1 MAKRDCTAS
10 CRAGE
15 AGAQDVDACAETGTI
30 GARNGKGRGPIS
42 KRDLEGMRYL
52 HNSFIFLLLTTLPA
66 VTIAARTD
74 TALLVNGN
82 VVTGEIE
89 SYEFG
94 SLEYSTDSMGTVKI
108 DWEDI
113 VGLTSNQNLQVEV
126 SNGTRFLGNREAA
139 EDRSHINVIT
149 EHGPVE
155 LSMDRIIRIT
165 PIDVS
170 DKLVYRLEGGMSLG
184 LNSQSG
190 SGVTIFDATADVR
203 YRTELYLVGI
213 TLNSSVTDQP
223 SEETQSNHTAR
234 LNYQRFRP
242 NRWYTD
248 WFSSWER
255 NDELGI
261 ENRVSLG
268 AGLGRYVVQTNRN
281 QFSLMAGLQAT
292 RSEFTGEDPGA
303 TVGEGRLQ
311 IRYLHRNLKPE
322 SSINFTMNVFPV
334 LEDFSNYRT
343 ETSLILDRE
352 LINDLDFRIDIFH
365 KYQSEPPSTGE
376 KTDTGVITSLVYSW

>member
-1 MAKRDCTAS
+1 MKHVR
-10 CRAGE
+10 
-15 AGAQDVDACAETGTI
+15 
-30 GARNGKGRGPIS
+30 
-42 KRDLEGMRYL
+42 
-52 HNSFIFLLLTTLPA
+52 NSFIFLLLATLPA

-74 TALLVNGN
+74 TALLINGN

-94 SLEYSTDSMGTVKI
+94 VLEYSTDSMGTVDI

-126 SNGTRFLGNREAA
+126 SNGTRFLGNLEAA
-139 EDRSHINVIT
+139 EDRFHINVIT
-149 EHGPVE
+149 AHGPVE

-170 DKLVYRLEGGMSLG
+170 EKFVNRLEGGISVG

-190 SGVTIFDATADVR
+190 SGVNTFNSTADIR
-203 YRTELYLVGI
+203 YRAEQYLVGLS
-213 TLNSSVTDQP
+213 LNSAITDQP

-242 NRWYTD
+242 NRWFTD

-261 ENRVSLG
+261 DNRVSLG
-268 AGLGRYVVQTNRN
+268 AGLGRYFVQTNRN
-281 QFSLMAGLQAT
+281 QFSLMTGLQAT

-303 TVGEGRLQ
+303 TVGEGRFQ

-322 SSINFTMNVFPV
+322 SNINLTINIFPL
-334 LEDFSNYRT
+334 LEDFSSYRS

-352 LINDLDFRIDIFH
+352 VINDLDFRIDIFH

-376 KTDTGVITSLVYSW
+376 KTDTGVVTSLVYSW

>member
-1 MAKRDCTAS
+1 
-10 CRAGE
+10 
-15 AGAQDVDACAETGTI
+15 
-30 GARNGKGRGPIS
+30 
-42 KRDLEGMRYL
+42 MRYL
-52 HNSFIFLLLTTLPA
+52 RNSFIFLLLATLPA

-74 TALLVNGN
+74 TALLINGN

-94 SLEYSTDSMGTVKI
+94 SLEYSTDSMGTVDI

-126 SNGTRFLGNREAA
+126 SNGTRFLGNLEAA
-139 EDRSHINVIT
+139 EERFHINVIT

-155 LSMDRIIRIT
+155 LSMDRIIRII

-170 DKLVYRLEGGMSLG
+170 ERLVKRLEGGISVG

-190 SGVTIFDATADVR
+190 SGVTIFDASADVR
-203 YRTELYLVGI
+203 YRTEQYLVGL
-213 TLNSSVTDQP
+213 TLSSSVTDQP
-223 SEETQSNHTAR
+223 SEETQSNHSAR

-242 NRWYTD
+242 NRWFTD

-255 NDELGI
+255 NDQLGI
-261 ENRVSLG
+261 ESRLSLG
-268 AGLGRYVVQTNRN
+268 AGLGRYLVQTNTN
-281 QFSLMAGLQAT
+281 HFSLMAGAQAT
-292 RSEFTGEDPGA
+292 RSEFTGQDPGD
-303 TVGEGRLQ
+303 TLGEGRFQ
-311 IRYLHRNLKPE
+311 VRYLHRNLKPDT
-322 SSINFTMNVFPV
+322 NWTFTTNIFPV
-334 LEDFSNYRT
+334 LEDFSNYRA

-352 LINDLDFRIDIFH
+352 LIDDLDFRIDVFY

-376 KTDTGVITSLVYSW
+376 KTDTGIITSLVYTW